1 MIITTA
7 IINYD
12 CHVTLKAG
20 VMMLNYHRNKLQF
33 NVTVILKENEIG
45 SFCDSQTFFF
55 LSIQTISA
63 SGVNTVNV
71 A

>member
-12 CHVTLKAG
+12 CHVTLKAE

-33 NVTVILKENEIG
+33 NVKVILKENEIG

-55 LSIQTISA
+55 NPFRRSPHLALTLLA
-63 SGVNTVNV
+63 
-71 A
+71 